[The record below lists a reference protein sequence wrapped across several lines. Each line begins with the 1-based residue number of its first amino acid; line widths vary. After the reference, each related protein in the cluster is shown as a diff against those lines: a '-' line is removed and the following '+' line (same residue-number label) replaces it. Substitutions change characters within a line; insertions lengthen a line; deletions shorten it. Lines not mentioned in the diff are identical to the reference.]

1 MTVQDDA
8 SPTDT
13 SRTTEGAAGFG
24 GGLLGLVRDEV
35 TALRTSAAVERAALI
50 DTIATR
56 LTDIEEQLSELR
68 ADVSSARADLE
79 ASRIAVAGSLADVH
93 AAVAAAGA
101 GDVGALVQQ
110 AVAAQVVPI
119 VQAVVDAMG
128 PQIER
133 TGAEVAYLRT
143 ALIGPGT

>member
-13 SRTTEGAAGFG
+13 SRTTEGATGFG

-110 AVAAQVVPI
+110 AVAAQV
-119 VQAVVDAMG
+119 
-128 PQIER
+128 
-133 TGAEVAYLRT
+133 
-143 ALIGPGT
+143 